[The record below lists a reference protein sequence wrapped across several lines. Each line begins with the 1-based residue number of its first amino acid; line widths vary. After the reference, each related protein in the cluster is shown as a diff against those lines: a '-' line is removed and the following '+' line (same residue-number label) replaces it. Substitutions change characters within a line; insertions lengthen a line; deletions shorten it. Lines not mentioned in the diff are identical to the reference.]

1 MTTSDQLNDDSYLSY
16 DLRNIKLDTS
26 TNCNSNIQSEKA
38 NSSLSKIDK
47 HINEKYDKSVL
58 KHLK

>member
-1 MTTSDQLNDDSYLSY
+1 MTTSDQSNDDSYLSY

-26 TNCNSNIQSEKA
+26 TNCNSNIQSENA
-38 NSSLSKIDK
+38 NSSLSKIEK